1 MEDIRTRLIN
11 ATFDEIYTH
20 GYHTTSLAN
29 ILKSANTKKGSMY
42 HYFSSKK
49 ELVLAMIEEKLELR
63 IETRWKELS
72 NTDINII
79 DFLIDTL
86 NNNQTID
93 LQRGCPLGNL
103 LQESLGDDE
112 DFADILIKILNKWK
126 NIFVTILRKALQN
139 GELKDSI
146 EIEKCAL
153 FLIASIEGALLIAK
167 KSKDRKDYEDCMEQ
181 LTFYLYSIKK

>member
-20 GYHTTSLAN
+20 GYHATSLAN

-49 ELVLAMIEEKLELR
+49 ELVIAMIEEKLESR
-63 IETRWKELS
+63 IEKRWKELS

-79 DFLIDTL
+79 DFLIETL
-86 NNNQTID
+86 NDTQNID

-103 LQESLGDDE
+103 LQESLNDDV
-112 DFADILIKILNKWK
+112 DFTDILTKILYRWK
-126 NIFVTILRKALQN
+126 NIFASILNKAAQN
-139 GELKDSI
+139 GELKNSI
-146 EIEKCAL
+146 NIEKCAI

-167 KSKDRKDYEDCMEQ
+167 KSKDRQDYEDCIEQ

>member
-11 ATFDEIYTH
+11 ATFDEIYTN
-20 GYHTTSLAN
+20 GYHATSLAN
-29 ILKSANTKKGSMY
+29 ILTSANTKKGSMY

-63 IETRWKELS
+63 IEKRWKELS
-72 NTDINII
+72 TCDANII

-86 NNNQTID
+86 NDTQNID

-103 LQESLGDDE
+103 LQESINDDE
-112 DFADILIKILNKWK
+112 DFTDILTKILHRWK
-126 NIFVTILRKALQN
+126 NIFVSILHKAAQN
-139 GELKDSI
+139 DEIKDSI
-146 EIEKCAL
+146 DIEKCAI

-167 KSKDRKDYEDCMEQ
+167 KSKDRQDYEDCMEQ

>member
-20 GYHTTSLAN
+20 GYHATSLAN

-49 ELVLAMIEEKLELR
+49 ELVLAMITEKLELR
-63 IETRWKELS
+63 IETRWKKLS
-72 NTDINII
+72 NTDLNII

-86 NNNQTID
+86 SNNPTID

-112 DFADILIKILNKWK
+112 DFADILTKILQRWK
-126 NIFVTILRKALQN
+126 NIFIDILHKAAQN
-139 GELKDSI
+139 GEIKDSVD
-146 EIEKCAL
+146 IEKSAL

-181 LTFYLYSIKK
+181 LTLYLSFIKK